1 MESVDVDG
9 QDQSQ
14 HLNHQ
19 SNAKKWKGNGVCGIM
34 NVEKMV
40 FVSNLMPNLIY
51 MVFVSN
57 PMPNLIYM
65 VFVSNQMPLSCN
77 KTMAHSSD
85 CNEIEALSPMSVN
98 STRTIHCTL
107 WV

>member
-1 MESVDVDG
+1 MGVESVDVDG

-40 FVSNLMPNLIY
+40 FVSNLGKLDHLNLTI
-51 MVFVSN
+51 
-57 PMPNLIYM
+57 
-65 VFVSNQMPLSCN
+65 Q
-77 KTMAHSSD
+77 
-85 CNEIEALSPMSVN
+85 
-98 STRTIHCTL
+98 TRSQKFQ
-107 WV
+107 